1 MRVTS
6 LRRRLALTGVLAFGT
21 LLGFPHQAVAQ
32 ETGSV
37 SGTVTRADD
46 GSALSS
52 VTITVEGTGIVAVSN
67 TKGQYTI
74 PRVPVGAQTLV
85 FRWLGYTPRSVS
97 VTIAAGAAAT
107 ADVALE
113 ASPIQLSEIVVSG
126 VSRAPERVTTA
137 PSAVSS
143 IDPRVM
149 QATSISGQVPM
160 VLRDVPG
167 VDMGQSGVNDFNV
180 NARGFNSSLNRR
192 VLVLQDGRDVSIAFL
207 QSQEWTALPMPT
219 EDFSKVEFISGPGS
233 ALYGANAYNGVL
245 DISTPTAREVVGTK
259 LSVGGGSLG
268 TVRGDLRHAGVLSQG
283 RLGYRLN
290 LGYSTSDTWSRSR
303 TWNDGSSLR
312 REYQCSLFTPDC
324 QDATDSLPPLGRELL
339 PLKGQTKNA
348 TTGEPE
354 GDRDPI
360 TSTYGS
366 ARLDY
371 YLDDGSVL
379 TAEAGMASV
388 QNETFVTGIGRIQ
401 VTGADRP
408 YARFGWSSESFNLM
422 AYWNGRDTRDPQV
435 SLASTAQLTEKS
447 NVFHIEGQGNA
458 SFEDGRGQFVY
469 GASVRNTNVN
479 TSGTLMLADDDD
491 RSDYSYAGFAQA
503 SYDLSDIV
511 KLVLAGRVDFNSLI
525 DPQFS
530 PKAALV
536 VTPNA
541 NHSFRFTFN
550 KAFQTPNYSEYFLRA
565 AAGAP
570 ANFLALEAGMRAS
583 ALGPALAGVPQG
595 QLYTNSAA
603 VPVWAR
609 GNGKLD
615 VEKTTGYE
623 IGYAG
628 DISSRV
634 WVTVDAFY
642 NNLSNFVTD
651 LLPGVNSA
659 FPFWTAPK
667 EVPSAFRGA
676 LEQATRNAL
685 LATTATRTAGLGL
698 TRTEDGNTGIVVSYA
713 NAGTANMWGSNLGA
727 GFQLTDE
734 IRADGYLSWFDY
746 SIDEDQVATG
756 DKLLANTPEWRH
768 RLALSY
774 NGRQGFDARLGYRSS
789 TGFQWA
795 AGTSAGWVE
804 PAMIW
809 DADAGYRI
817 NNNLRVYVSGQNIFD
832 KQWFSIYA
840 GSVNGARILGGLTAN
855 F

>member
-6 LRRRLALTGVLAFGT
+6 LCCRLALTGALAVGT
-21 LLGFPHQAVAQ
+21 LLGVPQQLLSQ

-52 VTITVEGTGIVAVSN
+52 VTIGVEGTGIVAVTN

-74 PRVPVGAQTLV
+74 PRVPAGAQTLV
-85 FRWLGYTPRSVS
+85 FRWLGYTPKSVS
-97 VTIAAGAAAT
+97 VTIAAGGNAT
-107 ADVALE
+107 ADAALE
-113 ASPIQLSEIVVSG
+113 TSPIQLSEIMVSG

-149 QATSISGQVPM
+149 QSTSISGQAAM

-167 VDMGQSGVNDFNV
+167 VDLGQSGVNDFNV

-192 VLVLQDGRDVSIAFL
+192 VLVLQDGRDLAIAFL
-207 QSQEWTALPMPT
+207 QSQEWTAVPMPT

-259 LSVGGGSLG
+259 VSLGGGSLG
-268 TVRGDLRHAGVLSQG
+268 TFRGDIRHAGVANGG
-283 RLGYRLN
+283 RLGYRFN
-290 LGYSTSDTWSRSR
+290 LGYTQSDTWSRSR
-303 TWNDGSSLR
+303 TLNDRTSLQL
-312 REYQCSLFTPDC
+312 EYKG
-324 QDATDSLPPLGRELL
+324 ATDTLPPLARELI

-348 TTGEPE
+348 TTGAPE

-360 TSTYGS
+360 KSTYGS
-366 ARLDY
+366 GRLDY

-379 TAEAGMASV
+379 TGEFGMASV
-388 QNETFVTGIGRIQ
+388 ENEVFVTGIGRVQ
-401 VTGADRP
+401 VTGALRP
-408 YARFGWSSESFNLM
+408 YTRFGWSSEGFNVM
-422 AYWNGRDTRDPQV
+422 AYWTGRKTEDPQIA
-435 SLASTAQLTEKS
+435 LASGAELKERS
-447 NVFHIEGQGNA
+447 NMLHLEGQGNA

-469 GASVRNTNVN
+469 GASVRNTQVN
-479 TSGTLMLADDDD
+479 TSGTLMLPQNDD

-503 SYDLSDIV
+503 SYDLSDIA
-511 KLVLAGRVDFNSLI
+511 KLVVAGRMDFNSLI
-525 DPQFS
+525 TPQFS

-536 VTPNA
+536 VTPNDQ
-541 NHSFRFTFN
+541 HSFRFTFN
-550 KAFQTPNYSEYFLRA
+550 KAFQTPNYSEYYLRV
-565 AAGAP
+565 AAGTP

-583 ALGPALAGVPQG
+583 PLGPALLGVPQG
-595 QLYTNSAA
+595 TLYTNSAA

-609 GNGKLD
+609 GNDKLD
-615 VEKTTGYE
+615 VETTTGWE
-623 IGYAG
+623 IGYRG
-628 DISSRV
+628 DLTSKV

-642 NNLSNFVTD
+642 NSLSNFVTD
-651 LLPGVNSA
+651 LLPGVNSGFKYWTSPTA
-659 FPFWTAPK
+659 VPAPFRT
-667 EVPSAFRGA
+667 A

-685 LATTATRTAGLGL
+685 LANPASRTAGLGL

-713 NAGTANMWGSNLGA
+713 NAGSAKMWGTNLGA
-727 GFQLTDE
+727 GVQLTEE

-746 SIDEDQVATG
+746 NVDEDQIAAG
-756 DKLLANTPEWRH
+756 DKLLANTPEWRT

-774 NGRQGFDARLGYRSS
+774 NGRQGFDARIGFRTS

-795 AGTSAGWVE
+795 AGAFSGWVE
-804 PAMIW
+804 PGTIF

-817 NNNLRVYVSGQNIFD
+817 SNNLRVYISGQNVFD
-832 KQWFSIYA
+832 QQWFSIYG
-840 GSVNGARILGGLTAN
+840 GSVNGSRILGGITAN